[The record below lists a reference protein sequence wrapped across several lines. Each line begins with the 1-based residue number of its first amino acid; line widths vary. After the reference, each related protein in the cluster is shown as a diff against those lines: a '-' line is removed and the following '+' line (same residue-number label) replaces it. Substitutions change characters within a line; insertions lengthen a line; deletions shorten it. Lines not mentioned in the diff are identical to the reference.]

1 MKKSSIAVLFVF
13 LCMFSSQVHAQMSHN
28 EKSYYENYRSIL
40 QVMKE
45 AMAKA
50 PQTGDPALDFLDEMI
65 PHHEAAVSMAENI
78 LKYGTNDQVKKLAEA
93 ILREQLNGIAKMEEL
108 RNRLQAN
115 PQVNKQAEAAYIQAY
130 TKIYNTMI
138 AAMEGAKP
146 SGNINRDFLTEMIPH
161 HEAAIQMG
169 KNILRYTQNRELRT
183 IVQNMIATQQKQV
196 AEMKNLLKTVR

>member
-1 MKKSSIAVLFVF
+1 MKKCSIALLFVF
-13 LCMFSSQVHAQMSHN
+13 LSMFSSQVHAQMSHN
-28 EKSYYENYRSIL
+28 QKAYYEDYKSIV

-50 PQTGDPALDFLDEMI
+50 PQTGDPSLDFLNEMI

-78 LKYGTNDQVKKLAEA
+78 LKYGTNDQVKRLAET

-115 PQVNKQAEAAYIQAY
+115 PKINKQAEAAYLQTY

-138 AAMEGAKP
+138 AAMESAKP
-146 SGNINRDFLTEMIPH
+146 TGNINRDFLNEMILH

-169 KNILRYTQNRELRT
+169 KNILRYTQNSELRA
-183 IVQNMIATQQKQV
+183 IAQNIIATQQKQV
-196 AEMKNLLKTVR
+196 AELNNLLKTIQ